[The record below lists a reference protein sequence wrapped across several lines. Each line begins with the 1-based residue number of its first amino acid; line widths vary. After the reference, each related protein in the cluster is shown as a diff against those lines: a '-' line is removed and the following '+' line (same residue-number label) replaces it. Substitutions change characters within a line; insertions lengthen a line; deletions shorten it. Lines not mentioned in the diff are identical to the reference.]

1 VNRVHFVIT
10 VIVTVMWC
18 TFATRQHKDSSMN
31 FAEIA
36 LYWIWNHEDCSR
48 FSEILL

>member
-1 VNRVHFVIT
+1 LTNCNI
-10 VIVTVMWC
+10 IVTVLWC
-18 TFATRQHKDSSMN
+18 TFASMKKSSIN

-36 LYWIWNHEDCSR
+36 LYWIWNHEDCSK